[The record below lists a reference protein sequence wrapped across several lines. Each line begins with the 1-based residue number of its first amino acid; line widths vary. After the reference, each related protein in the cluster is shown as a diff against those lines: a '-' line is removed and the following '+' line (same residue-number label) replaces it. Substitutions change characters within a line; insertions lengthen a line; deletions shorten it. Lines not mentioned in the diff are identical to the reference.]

1 MWERF
6 TERAKHV
13 VSAAREEATRL
24 NSEYVRTE
32 HILLGLCREP
42 EGIAARALE
51 DLGVDIEAL
60 AQDIEQQCQRGTATV
75 SGEEIAF
82 TPRAKKVL
90 ELAVDEAR
98 RFNHSYIGTEHIL
111 LGLIKEGEGI
121 AAKVL
126 QDMKIDL
133 GRIQAEI
140 IRLLPDQGSGAPQQ
154 AQSGKK
160 KSQTPTLDTFGR
172 DLTALAVDGK
182 LDPVIGRED
191 EIERVIQTL
200 SRRTKNNPVLI
211 GEAGVGKTAIVE
223 GLAQAIID
231 GNVPDLLL
239 NQRVL
244 TLDLAGVVAGTKY
257 RGQFEERLKSVM
269 KEIRRADNII
279 LFIDE
284 LHTIVGAGAAEG
296 AVDAANML
304 KPSLARGELQ
314 CIGATTLD
322 EYRKHI
328 EKDSALARRFQTVM
342 VEEPS
347 IEETIEIIKGLR
359 ERYEIHHRVKFSD
372 EAVTAAA
379 KLAHQYIMD
388 RFLPDKAV
396 DLIDEAGSRARLQ
409 MTTRPSELKKMEK
422 EIEEVTQNKEDAIR
436 NQEYEKAAGLR
447 DEERTLL
454 AELDQRKR
462 DWEKKRD
469 SAETIISE
477 EDIAFIVSKWTGV
490 PLTKIEEKESAR
502 LLRMREELRKSVIGQ
517 EHAIDSITRA
527 IQRSRAGLKSTKR
540 PVGSFLFLGPTGVG
554 KTLLAK
560 SLATFLFGNEDAL
573 ITIDMAEYMEKFAVS
588 RLAGAPPG
596 YVGYNEGGQLT
607 EQVRRRPYS
616 VVLFDEIEK
625 AHPDIFNSLLQI
637 LEEGQMTDS
646 TGRKVNFRN
655 TVIVM
660 TSNVGARRIRKNINL
675 GFKQSTDTD
684 QYDAMVERVTDEAKK
699 VFNPE
704 FLNRIDDTVVFHQLN
719 TSDMRVIVDLNL
731 KEVYERLKE
740 QEITLS
746 LSDEAKDYIVKE
758 GTDDEYGARPL
769 RRAVQT
775 YIEDP
780 LSEQLL
786 MGSFP
791 PGSHISAHC
800 SDPAGNLI
808 FDTHL
813 PEETEEPIEAEA
825 ESAHT

>member
-51 DLGVDIEAL
+51 NLGVDIEAL
-60 AQDIEQQCQRGTATV
+60 ALEIEQQCQRGTATV
-75 SGEEIAF
+75 SGDEIAF

-133 GRIQAEI
+133 GRVQNEI
-140 IRLLPDQGSGAPQQ
+140 IRLLGDQGAAGAQQ

-160 KSQTPTLDTFGR
+160 KSQTPALDTFGR
-172 DLTALAVDGK
+172 DLTALARENK
-182 LDPVIGRED
+182 LDPVIGRDE
-191 EIERVIQTL
+191 EIERVVQIL

-223 GLAQAIID
+223 GLAQRIID
-231 GNVPDLLL
+231 GDVPDLLL
-239 NQRVL
+239 AQRVL

-314 CIGATTLD
+314 CIGATTMD
-322 EYRKHI
+322 EYRKYI
-328 EKDSALARRFQTVM
+328 EKDSALARRFQTVL

-347 IEETIEIIKGLR
+347 IDETVEIMKGLR
-359 ERYEIHHRVKFSD
+359 DRYEVHHRVKFSD
-372 EAVTAAA
+372 EALVAAA

-396 DLIDEAGSRARLQ
+396 DVIDEAGSRARLQ
-409 MTTRPSELKKMEK
+409 MTTRPAELKQIER
-422 EIEEVTQNKEDAIR
+422 EIEDITHQKEEAIR

-447 DEERTLL
+447 DKERTHMSTL
-454 AELDQRKR
+454 EDKKR

-469 SAETIISE
+469 SSETVITE
-477 EDIAFIVSKWTGV
+477 EDIAYIVSKWTGV

-502 LLRMREELRKSVIGQ
+502 LLKMREELHMTVIGQ
-517 EHAIDSITRA
+517 ENAIDAITRA
-527 IQRSRAGLKSTKR
+527 IQRSRAGLKRNTR

-560 SLATFLFGNEDAL
+560 SLATFLFGNEEAL
-573 ITIDMAEYMEKFAVS
+573 ITIDMSEYMEKFAVS

-596 YVGYNEGGQLT
+596 YVGYNDGGQLT

-625 AHPDIFNSLLQI
+625 AHPDVFNSLLQI

-675 GFKQSTDTD
+675 GFQKPSGED
-684 QYDAMVERVTDEAKK
+684 QYDAMVQRVTDEAKK

-704 FLNRIDDTVVFHQLN
+704 FLNRVDETLVFHQLTN
-719 TSDMRVIVDLNL
+719 EELYSIVDINL
-731 KEVYERLKE
+731 KEVYDRLAER
-740 QEITLS
+740 EIKLVLS
-746 LSDEAKDYIVKE
+746 LDAKTFIVDK
-758 GTDDEYGARPL
+758 GTDEEYGARPL
-769 RRAVQT
+769 RRAIQQ

-786 MGSFP
+786 MGAFE
-791 PGSHISAHC
+791 PGSIITVNC
-800 SDPAGNLI
+800 SESTGEFI
-808 FDTHL
+808 FDTEL
-813 PEETEEPIEAEA
+813 PVA
-825 ESAHT
+825 ESVTT

>member
-51 DLGVDIEAL
+51 NLGVDIEAL
-60 AQDIEQQCQRGTATV
+60 ALEIEQQCQRGTATI
-75 SGEEIAF
+75 SGDEIAF

-90 ELAVDEAR
+90 ELAVDGAR

-133 GRIQAEI
+133 GRVQAEI
-140 IRLLPDQGSGAPQQ
+140 IRLLGDQGGSTTQQ

-160 KSQTPTLDTFGR
+160 KSQTPALDTFGR
-172 DLTALAVDGK
+172 DLTQLAREDK
-182 LDPVIGRED
+182 LDPVIGREE
-191 EIERVIQTL
+191 EIERVIQIL

-223 GLAQAIID
+223 GLAQSIID
-231 GNVPDLLL
+231 GDVPDLLL
-239 NQRVL
+239 GQRVL

-328 EKDSALARRFQTVM
+328 EKDAALARRFQTVI

-347 IEETIEIIKGLR
+347 IEETVEIMKGLR
-359 ERYEIHHRVKFSD
+359 ERYEVHHRVKFSD
-372 EAVTAAA
+372 GSLVAAA
-379 KLAHQYIMD
+379 KLSHQYIMD

-396 DLIDEAGSRARLQ
+396 DVIDEAGSRARLQ
-409 MTTRPSELKKMEK
+409 MTTRPAELKEI
-422 EIEEVTQNKEDAIR
+422 ERDIEEVTHKKEEAIR
-436 NQEYEKAAGLR
+436 NQEYEKAASLR
-447 DEERTLL
+447 DEERTHMG
-454 AELDQRKR
+454 ELEDKKR

-469 SAETIISE
+469 SSETIITE
-477 EDIAFIVSKWTGV
+477 EDIAYIVSKWTGV

-502 LLRMREELRKSVIGQ
+502 LLKMREELHKTVIGQ
-517 EHAIDSITRA
+517 DSAIDSITRA
-527 IQRSRAGLKSTKR
+527 IQRSRAGLKSTTR

-554 KTLLAK
+554 KTFLAK
-560 SLATFLFGNEDAL
+560 SLATFLFGNEEAL

-625 AHPDIFNSLLQI
+625 AHPDVFNSLLQI

-660 TSNVGARRIRKNINL
+660 TSNVGARRIRKNIDL
-675 GFKQSTDTD
+675 GFRKATDND
-684 QYDAMVERVTDEAKK
+684 RYDAMVGRVTDEAKK

-704 FLNRIDDTVVFHQLN
+704 FLNRVDETIVFHHLVDEELRQ
-719 TSDMRVIVDLNL
+719 IVDINM
-731 KEVYERLKE
+731 KDVCARLAEK
-740 QEITLS
+740 EITLI
-746 LSDEAKDYIVKE
+746 LSDEAKDYIVEK
-758 GTDDEYGARPL
+758 GTDEEYGARPL
-769 RRAVQT
+769 RRSIQQ

-786 MGSFP
+786 MGAFE
-791 PGSHISAHC
+791 PGTTVVVNC
-800 SDPAGNLI
+800 SETEDAFI
-808 FDTHL
+808 FDTEL
-813 PEETEEPIEAEA
+813 PVA
-825 ESAHT
+825 ESVTT